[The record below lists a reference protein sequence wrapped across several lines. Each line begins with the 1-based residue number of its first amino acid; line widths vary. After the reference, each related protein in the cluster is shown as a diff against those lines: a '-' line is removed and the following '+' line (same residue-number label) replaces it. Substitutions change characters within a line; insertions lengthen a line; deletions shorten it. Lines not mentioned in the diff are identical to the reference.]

1 MRPVPVPD
9 PLPPPPGPWELA
21 QPWVSTA
28 LRLLLGGVLLWSGGA
43 KVGDLP
49 ASIRAVRAYELLP
62 EVLARVVGTGLPV
75 IEILLGL
82 LLLGGLLTRYAAI
95 ATALLMAVFVLGIA
109 SAWARGLAIDC
120 GCFGGGGAIEP
131 DQTQY
136 PVEIVRDLALMAAAV
151 VLARWPASR
160 FSLDSTLGLAA
171 PVRAAA

>member
-1 MRPVPVPD
+1 MRPDLVPD
-9 PLPPPPGPWELA
+9 PLPPRASPWALA

-28 LRLLLGGVLLWSGGA
+28 LRLVLGVVMLWSGAA

-49 ASIRAVRAYELLP
+49 ASIRAVRAFELLP
-62 EVLARVVGTGLPV
+62 EALARVVGTGLPV
-75 IEILLGL
+75 VEILLGL
-82 LLLGGLLTRYAAI
+82 LLLAGLLTRYAA
-95 ATALLMAVFVLGIA
+95 AGVALLMVAFLIGIA

-120 GCFGGGGAIEP
+120 GCFGGGGAIAP

-136 PVEIVRDLALMAAAV
+136 PIEIARDLALLAAAV
-151 VLARWPASR
+151 VLAWRPASR